1 MSTGV
6 KKKIGVRR
14 LFSFK
19 NQGTKGSVVLVPEK
33 NASRGKWKF
42 WNVVHLFG
50 HVKIVPEN
58 MLRMEGC
65 DFGEAGNLR
74 WAKHLETLMLGQVL
88 WNKEIL

>member
-1 MSTGV
+1 MLAGV

-19 NQGTKGSVVLVPEK
+19 NLGTKGSVVLVPEK

-42 WNVVHLFG
+42 WNVVHLFV

-58 MLRMEGC
+58 MLRMEGW
-65 DFGEAGNLR
+65 DFGEAGNFKWDR
-74 WAKHLETLMLGQVL
+74 IFGNFNVGVVFSGEMK
-88 WNKEIL
+88 